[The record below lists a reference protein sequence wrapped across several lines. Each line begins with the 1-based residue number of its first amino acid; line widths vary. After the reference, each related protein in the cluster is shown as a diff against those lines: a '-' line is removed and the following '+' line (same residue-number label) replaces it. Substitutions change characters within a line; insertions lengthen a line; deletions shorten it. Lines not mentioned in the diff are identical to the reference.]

1 MTNAGRKSKAKIKR
15 TSLLTPNPVPSALV
29 DRDEWIESAAA
40 GFVTKGSSYRS
51 IYRVI
56 LETLWPKGH
65 GIPGPIVDREE
76 IRRAVDLSK
85 GKPYHDPFR
94 RVRELQGDEGFR
106 GITQQGTQYQ
116 LIDLTIYP
124 KKQPRTHLSDGLWT
138 KVVTHYNGVCAV
150 CGGVADEEGFQQ
162 DHKVPRDRGG
172 TDVLTNWQP
181 LCESCNNAKSVACRG
196 CTKDCSKCGWAYPE
210 HYKPIVIPGSLIRL
224 LREYADS
231 KGLDVEQLVSDW
243 LMERLNTEE

>member
-1 MTNAGRKSKAKIKR
+1 MAYVGRKSKAKIKR
-15 TSLLTPNPVPSALV
+15 TSLLAPDPVPNGLV

-40 GFVTKGSSYRS
+40 GFVSNSSSNRA

-76 IRRAVDLSK
+76 IRAAVDLAK

-94 RVRELQGDEGFR
+94 RLRELQGDEGFK
-106 GITQQGTQYQ
+106 GIAQQGTQYQ
-116 LIDLTIYP
+116 LIDLMIYP
-124 KKQPRTHLSDGLWT
+124 KKKPRTHLSDKDWT
-138 KVVTHYNGVCAV
+138 RVVAHYNGFCAT
-150 CGGVADEEGFQQ
+150 CGSVADEDGFQQ

-172 TDVLTNWQP
+172 TDDLTNWQP

-196 CTKDCSKCGWAYPE
+196 CTRDCSKCGWAHPE
-210 HYKPIVIPGSLIRL
+210 HYRPIVIPGSLIRL
-224 LREYADS
+224 LRDRADA
-231 KGLDVEQLVSDW
+231 KGLDVEKMVVEW
-243 LMERLNTEE
+243 LTEKLGEE